1 MTESN
6 DIHARYE
13 RYLQAQAAANA
24 QNKNL
29 VFDAL
34 AAAGL
39 TSVTVTFDGYG
50 DSGQI
55 ENVEWQPS
63 AQPPDSIV
71 ALRSA
76 NSGGNLND
84 EAQPITLA
92 EAVEDLCYAYLGQ
105 DHCGWQDND
114 GSFGEFVFDVA
125 KRTVELTFNCRFT
138 DHETSEHSY

>member
-1 MTESN
+1 MTELN
-6 DIHARYE
+6 DVNARYE
-13 RYLQAQAAANA
+13 RYLLAAAA
-24 QNKNL
+24 ASAHNKDL

-34 AAAGL
+34 AAAGV
-39 TSVTVTFDGYG
+39 TSVAITFDGYG

-63 AQPPDSIV
+63 APSPDSTV
-71 ALRSA
+71 VLRA
-76 NSGGNLND
+76 VNGDGNLND
-84 EAQPITLA
+84 ETQPVTLA
-92 EAVEDLCYAYLGQ
+92 AAVEDLCYAWLGQ

-114 GSFGEFVFDVA
+114 GSFGEFVFDVT

>member
-1 MTESN
+1 MPEFN
-6 DIHARYE
+6 DICARYE
-13 RYLQAQAAANA
+13 RQRQVEAAANA
-24 QNKNL
+24 HNKDL

-34 AAAGL
+34 AAAGV

-55 ENVEWQPS
+55 QNVEWQPS
-63 AQPPDSIV
+63 APAPDSAV
-71 ALRSA
+71 VLRTPD
-76 NSGGNLND
+76 GDGNLND
-84 EAQPITLA
+84 EPESVALA
-92 EAVEDLCYAYLGQ
+92 GAVDELCYAWLGQ

-114 GSFGEFVFDVA
+114 GSFGEFVFDVP